1 MHVLNSKT
9 LSMLP
14 HAMKFKGAGI
24 KTLQIEAKAMKPAE
38 ITAITRAYLQ
48 AMKLP
53 AQLDEAQ
60 EDALKRQEGMDIT
73 RGHYFRGVQ

>member
-1 MHVLNSKT
+1 
-9 LSMLP
+9 
-14 HAMKFKGAGI
+14 
-24 KTLQIEAKAMKPAE
+24 MKPAE

-53 AQLDEAQ
+53 TQLDEAQ
-60 EDALKRQEGMDIT
+60 EDALKLQEGMDIT